1 MIKSFLMRYA
11 DYYYNAGWLQKLKGG
26 MLVLSAVFDSD
37 DICLIKSMYIPS
49 SVDHF
54 RIVSIRP
61 GWAHSQRRVGVN
73 ITIPLH

>member
-1 MIKSFLMRYA
+1 MIIL
-11 DYYYNAGWLQKLKGG
+11 YYNRAYTFIFLIFMLFYLDDRVLQFYDHSFGFVPQLANKF
-26 MLVLSAVFDSD
+26 SF
-37 DICLIKSMYIPS
+37 I
-49 SVDHF
+49 DHF